1 MKIILTIFLSF
12 LSFISSTKEK
22 ETLDTKCMVQM
33 TDYRGEA
40 AYLVISIVDENDNYL
55 KTLYVMGNDK
65 TWFSDMKAFWQHL
78 RANDMY
84 TDENFYPLIDGIS
97 GATISGG
104 QRRVFPLQIPVEF
117 LNKGNRLRFETAVE
131 DKGYH
136 TEDVVLDLNQ
146 DALSENYKGSGFI
159 RQIKFLLPAA

>member
-1 MKIILTIFLSF
+1 MKILFVIFLSL
-12 LSFISSTKEK
+12 LSFFSIKKE
-22 ETLDTKCMVQM
+22 EATIQIKCMLQM
-33 TDYRGEA
+33 IDYRGEG
-40 AYLVISIVDENDNYL
+40 AYFVISVVDANDNYL

-78 RANDMY
+78 RANELL
-84 TDENFYPLIDGIS
+84 TDERFYPLIDGIS

-104 QRRVFPLQIPVEF
+104 QRRIFPLKIPVEL

-136 TEDVVLDLNQ
+136 TEDVALDLNRT
-146 DALSENYKGSGFI
+146 ALGKNYQGNGFI
-159 RQIKFLLPAA
+159 QQIKFLMPES

>member
-1 MKIILTIFLSF
+1 MKILFVIFLSL
-12 LSFISSTKEK
+12 LSLFSIKKE
-22 ETLDTKCMVQM
+22 EATIQIKCMLQM
-33 TDYRGEA
+33 IDYRGEG
-40 AYLVISIVDENDNYL
+40 AYFVISVVDANDNYL

-78 RANDMY
+78 RANELL
-84 TDENFYPLIDGIS
+84 TDERFYPLIDGIS

-104 QRRVFPLQIPVEF
+104 QRRIFPLKIPVEL

-136 TEDVVLDLNQ
+136 TEDVALDLNQ
-146 DALSENYKGSGFI
+146 TALGKNHQGSGFI
-159 RQIKFLLPAA
+159 QQIKFLLPES

>member
-1 MKIILTIFLSF
+1 MKILFVIFLSL
-12 LSFISSTKEK
+12 LSFFSIKKE
-22 ETLDTKCMVQM
+22 EATIQIKCMLQM
-33 TDYRGEA
+33 IDYRGEG
-40 AYLVISIVDENDNYL
+40 AYFVISVVDANDNYL

-78 RANDMY
+78 RANELL
-84 TDENFYPLIDGIS
+84 TDERFYPLIDGIS

-104 QRRVFPLQIPVEF
+104 QRRIFPLQIPVEL

-136 TEDVVLDLNQ
+136 TEDVALDLNLT
-146 DALSENYKGSGFI
+146 ALGENYQGSGFI
-159 RQIKFLLPAA
+159 QQIKFLLPES

>member
-1 MKIILTIFLSF
+1 MKILFVIFLSL
-12 LSFISSTKEK
+12 LSFFSIKKDEATIQI
-22 ETLDTKCMVQM
+22 KCMVQM
-33 TDYRGEA
+33 IDYRGEG
-40 AYLVISIVDENDNYL
+40 AYFVISVVDSNDNYL

-78 RANDMY
+78 RANELL
-84 TDENFYPLIDGIS
+84 TDERFYPLIDGIS

-104 QRRVFPLQIPVEF
+104 QRRIFPLQIPVEL

-136 TEDVVLDLNQ
+136 TEDVALDLNLT
-146 DALSENYKGSGFI
+146 ALGENYQGSGFI
-159 RQIKFLLPAA
+159 QQIKFLLPES

>member
-1 MKIILTIFLSF
+1 MKILFVIFLSL
-12 LSFISSTKEK
+12 LSFFSIKKDEATIQI
-22 ETLDTKCMVQM
+22 KCMVQM
-33 TDYRGEA
+33 IDYRGEG
-40 AYLVISIVDENDNYL
+40 AYFVISVVDSNDNYL

-78 RANDMY
+78 RANELL
-84 TDENFYPLIDGIS
+84 TDERFYPLIDGIS

-104 QRRVFPLQIPVEF
+104 QRRIFPLQIPVEL

-136 TEDVVLDLNQ
+136 TEDVALDLNRT
-146 DALSENYKGSGFI
+146 ALGKNYQGNGFI
-159 RQIKFLLPAA
+159 QQIKFLMPES